1 MTLVRNQQTGV
12 GVNVTDGPKTAPGV
26 RFSRTNLE
34 LV

>member
-12 GVNVTDGPKTAPGV
+12 GVSAIDGPKTAPGV